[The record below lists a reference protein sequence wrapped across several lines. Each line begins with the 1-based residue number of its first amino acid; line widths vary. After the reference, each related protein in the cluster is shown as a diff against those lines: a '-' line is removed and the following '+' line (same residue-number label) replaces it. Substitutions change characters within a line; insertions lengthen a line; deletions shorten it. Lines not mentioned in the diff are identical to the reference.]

1 MSIVSK
7 YNRIAP
13 IYELIDLPLELFFFR
28 KWRKEA
34 LSNLSGKVLEVG
46 VGTGRN
52 LKFYSS
58 RCSVTGIDYSEK
70 MLEKARTKTRGMKN
84 ITLLLMDAEHL
95 GFPDNNF
102 DYIII
107 TFALCSIP
115 DPLRALKEMRRVL
128 KPSGELIAIEY
139 VRSSNHLIAWFE
151 DLINPVTCS
160 LIGDSSNRKTIEII
174 KEAGFT
180 VNEVKNLLFEGFF
193 RYIQAKP

>member
-13 IYELIDLPLELFFFR
+13 IYELIDMPLELFFFR

-70 MLEKARTKTRGMKN
+70 MLEKTRKKARGMKN

-160 LIGDSSNRKTIEII
+160 LIGDSSNRKIIEII

-180 VNEVKNLLFEGFF
+180 VNEVKNLIFEGFF